1 MEIGQIEAFIA
12 VANEGSFTKA
22 AEYLDISQPSLSN
35 RIYRLERSLNGN
47 LVDRRSRPVR
57 LTSQG
62 KVFLAYAERAI
73 AILSA
78 AEEVIRD
85 QHGEEAIQ
93 LKVGCPFSVA
103 TYLMPEVV
111 NRFSQNFPQAEL
123 LIETGNSDFVV
134 DQLNDGLINLALAA
148 AFPKHISQTKILL
161 RLHDEMA
168 IAVSENHP
176 LSTIQGLSINELWSY
191 RVLLIHWGAAFHA
204 YVESL
209 RQMSSNLGPLIRLPL
224 ASALP
229 MAHQPNTVTFM
240 PRRLIKPSGL
250 IEIQTSDFA
259 FAWDIAVMT
268 RPGRT
273 LALLE
278 ESYLEIV
285 GNVWKSS
292 EPA

>member
-22 AEYLDISQPSLSN
+22 AEYLNISQPSLSN

-57 LTSQG
+57 LTPQG
-62 KVFLAYAERAI
+62 KVFLAYAERVI

-78 AEEVIRD
+78 AEEVIRN
-85 QHGEEAIQ
+85 QHGKEAIH
-93 LKVGCPFSVA
+93 LKIGCPFSVA

-111 NRFSQNFPQAEL
+111 NRFSQSFPQAEL
-123 LIETGNSDFVV
+123 LIVTGNSDFVV

-148 AFPKHISQTKILL
+148 AFPKYIGQTKILL
-161 RLHDEMA
+161 RLRDEMT
-168 IAVSENHP
+168 IAVSKSHP
-176 LSTIQGLSINELWSY
+176 LASTEGLSLNELWSY
-191 RVLLIHWGAAFHA
+191 RVLLIHWGPAFHA

-209 RQMSSNLGPLIRLPL
+209 RQMSSKLGPLIRLPL

-229 MAHQPNTVTFM
+229 MAHQPHTVTFM
-240 PRRLIKPSGL
+240 PRRLVKPSGL
-250 IEIQTSDFA
+250 VEIKTSEFS

-273 LALLE
+273 LAPLE
-278 ESYLEIV
+278 DSYLKIV
-285 GNVWKSS
+285 GDVWKAS
-292 EPA
+292 ELT